1 MINISILHLSNS
13 KHKIMSRRNKFL
25 IKFFAILVVLV
36 SVLLEI
42 DVLNISYFEPYKYWM
57 SILGFGMLL
66 VVSK

>member
-1 MINISILHLSNS
+1 
-13 KHKIMSRRNKFL
+13 MSRRNKFL

-42 DVLNISYFEPYKYWM
+42 DVLNISFLEPYKYWM